1 MKTVKFHYSQVLS
14 YYPEELRGDLCL
26 HLHREVLS
34 LPLFQAAPQG
44 CLKSIS
50 LTIKTSFCA
59 PDEYLVHA
67 GDVVSTIYYIS
78 SGSMEVVQDGMVV
91 ALLGRQ
97 IIFFHIKFSMPSAD
111 SRRKVYHF

>member
-1 MKTVKFHYSQVLS
+1 MA
-14 YYPEELRGDLCL
+14 
-26 HLHREVLS
+26 
-34 LPLFQAAPQG
+34 LFQAAPQG

-59 PDEYLVHA
+59 PDEYLVHT

-97 IIFFHIKFSMPSAD
+97 TLFSNSKLKYSTPSVD
-111 SRRKVYHF
+111 PRRKVEHF